1 MNLLSVYTTPIWEST
16 YPEFSEHKSLFLDV
30 VKKYKEENP
39 SEEDSNIFGYQ
50 SPKTL
55 QTIPELSPLYQYVC
69 EMAFKAIVDLEFIDC
84 DIALTS
90 AWLNVNDTK
99 QCMNGEHIYD
109 DVFTGVFHLHIPEKS
124 GPMVIKNQAINPMWK
139 GCKLRSN
146 KNQLNAETIR
156 LNPGEGGIV
165 LLPAYLPYYVEP
177 NDHDEERITISFNII
192 ALPKG
197 TIQQYQNNPI
207 I

>member
-1 MNLLSVYTTPIWEST
+1 MNLLPIYTTPIWQSEYS
-16 YPEFSEHKSLFLDV
+16 EFSEHKSLFLDV

-39 SEEDSNIFGYQ
+39 SDKDSNIFGYQ

-55 QTIPELSPLYQYVC
+55 HTIPELSPLYQYIC
-69 EMAFKAIVDLEFIDC
+69 EMSFRAIVDLEFIDC

-90 AWLNVNDTK
+90 AWLNINDTK
-99 QCMNGEHIYD
+99 QCMNTEHIHD
-109 DVFTGVFHLHIPEKS
+109 DVFTGVFHLHTPEKS

-156 LNPGEGGIV
+156 INPDEGSII
-165 LLPAYLPYYVEP
+165 LLPSYLPYYVEP
-177 NDHDEERITISFNII
+177 NDHDEEKITISFNII

-197 TIQQYQNNPI
+197 TIQQYQNTSNI
-207 I
+207 

>member
-1 MNLLSVYTTPIWEST
+1 MNLLPAYTTPIWEST

-39 SEEDSNIFGYQ
+39 SEKDSNIFGYQ

-55 QTIPELSPLYQYVC
+55 QTIPELSPLYQYIC
-69 EMAFKAIVDLEFIDC
+69 EMSFKAIIDLEFIDC

-99 QCMNGEHIYD
+99 QCMNSEHIYD
-109 DVFTGVFHLHIPEKS
+109 DVFTGVFYLHTPEKS
-124 GPMVIKNQAINPMWK
+124 GSMVIKNQAINPMWK

-156 LNPGEGGIV
+156 VSPGEGGIV

-177 NDHDEERITISFNII
+177 NDHDEERITISFNVI

-197 TIQQYQNNPI
+197 TIQQYQNNPTI
-207 I
+207 